1 MKYLFV
7 FIFYDSAGQ
16 LGVACSVNS
25 AVVKKNNR
33 ENNEG
38 CLRELCNPLVM
49 CGSNS
54 PGRASAFTRPLVQ
67 KANGYSGVSGVII
80 DTTGRYVSIVLVG
93 KKYIMAHCIDVIARQ
108 TRNEKGE
115 AY

>member
-1 MKYLFV
+1 
-7 FIFYDSAGQ
+7 
-16 LGVACSVNS
+16 
-25 AVVKKNNR
+25 
-33 ENNEG
+33 
-38 CLRELCNPLVM
+38 M

-93 KKYIMAHCIDVIARQ
+93 KKYIYGALDRRDRQ
-108 TRNEKGE
+108 TDSE
-115 AY
+115 

>member
-1 MKYLFV
+1 
-7 FIFYDSAGQ
+7 
-16 LGVACSVNS
+16 
-25 AVVKKNNR
+25 
-33 ENNEG
+33 
-38 CLRELCNPLVM
+38 M

-115 AY
+115 AYWIGVIGYEKFLDGCTGTDLTGKASL